1 MRRFVGAAALRIRRI
16 PIAGLAIVLAGILS
30 AIAGL
35 GGTAQ
40 AQTPAPAPAANPV
53 QPWGLPPLPPGVGP
67 VEKFADVSDT
77 PHSPQNLNCGG
88 FSNPH
93 AAQRF
98 FIGAAQLPQ
107 NFIPAGFSVPQLEH
121 RIVMTLSR
129 QANSD

>member
-1 MRRFVGAAALRIRRI
+1 MRIGGGAFDGADFAL
-16 PIAGLAIVLAGILS
+16 AVS
-30 AIAGL
+30 
-35 GGTAQ
+35 
-40 AQTPAPAPAANPV
+40 
-53 QPWGLPPLPPGVGP
+53 PG
-67 VEKFADVSDT
+67 ADVSDR

-93 AAQRF
+93 AAHRF

-129 QANSD
+129 QPKSD

>member
-1 MRRFVGAAALRIRRI
+1 MRIGGGAFDGAGFALAV
-16 PIAGLAIVLAGILS
+16 PPEAGVR
-30 AIAGL
+30 
-35 GGTAQ
+35 
-40 AQTPAPAPAANPV
+40 
-53 QPWGLPPLPPGVGP
+53 
-67 VEKFADVSDT
+67 DT

-93 AAQRF
+93 AAHRF
-98 FIGAAQLPQ
+98 LIGAAQLPQ